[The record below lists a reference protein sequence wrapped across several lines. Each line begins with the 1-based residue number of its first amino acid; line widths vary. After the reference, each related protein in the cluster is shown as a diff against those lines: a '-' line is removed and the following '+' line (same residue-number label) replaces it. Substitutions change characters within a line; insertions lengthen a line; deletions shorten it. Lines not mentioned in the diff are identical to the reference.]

1 MGDSDVA
8 YQFHAGIQAKAISVY
23 MTSVNAFLC
32 WLKLVKYLSYV
43 PRFALVSGTL
53 RRSAQGV
60 TGFSVVFLTVF
71 YGFSAAF
78 MLTHGGRVMGY
89 RNLTQSGLTLLRSLL
104 GDFDFLELQKGQWL
118 MGPVL
123 FILFICVAVFVVLNV
138 LIAIISDAYSDA
150 QESLMH
156 SNDVALGQEIKD
168 YVLNTIEGVPVLGK
182 WFHKGGA
189 KTLST
194 VSRKSR
200 GLLKPISRSPSG
212 DSKGQTPDNFAETKS
227 VAAVRRHSLSNP
239 APGMLV
245 ADGPTRRGGNGTS
258 SATTSP
264 SHHASSS
271 HEQAMMPGMI
281 ASERADRGRR

>member
-1 MGDSDVA
+1 MADGSACKRYDITHPIRSSNCA
-8 YQFHAGIQAKAISVY
+8 
-23 MTSVNAFLC
+23 L
-32 WLKLVKYLSYV
+32 
-43 PRFALVSGTL
+43 ALVP
-53 RRSAQGV
+53 Q
-60 TGFSVVFLTVF
+60 
-71 YGFSAAF
+71 
-78 MLTHGGRVMGY
+78 
-89 RNLTQSGLTLLRSLL
+89 
-104 GDFDFLELQKGQWL
+104 
-118 MGPVL
+118 PVL

-182 WFHKGGA
+182 WFHKGRMKTAEMAAKVQTHGA

-245 ADGPTRRGGNGTS
+245 ADGPTRRGGNGTN

-281 ASERADRGRR
+281 ASEVRLTARAERCVALTDHVVLRSELTGEDGSHVARCYTCCCMAGM

>member
-1 MGDSDVA
+1 MADGSACKRYDITHPIRSSNCA
-8 YQFHAGIQAKAISVY
+8 
-23 MTSVNAFLC
+23 L
-32 WLKLVKYLSYV
+32 
-43 PRFALVSGTL
+43 ALVP
-53 RRSAQGV
+53 Q
-60 TGFSVVFLTVF
+60 
-71 YGFSAAF
+71 
-78 MLTHGGRVMGY
+78 
-89 RNLTQSGLTLLRSLL
+89 
-104 GDFDFLELQKGQWL
+104 
-118 MGPVL
+118 PVL

-182 WFHKGGA
+182 WFHKGRMKTAEMAAKVQTHGA

-212 DSKGQTPDNFAETKS
+212 DSKGQTPDSFAETKTA
-227 VAAVRRHSLSNP
+227 AAVRRLSLTNP

-245 ADGPTRRGGNGTS
+245 ADGPTRRGGNGTN

-281 ASERADRGRR
+281 ASEVRLTARAERCVALTDHVVLRSELAGGNDSRKSPAVTPAAA